1 MKIGL
6 FGLQFF
12 DEYTAM
18 YQSIIDKLFKE
29 NCTVSIYEPLLQK
42 INGNLMFPESIHTF
56 NNHLELIEQVEI
68 LFCIGGDG
76 SILDSVTLIKDSG
89 IPVLGINFGRL
100 GFLSSVSKSEIN
112 FAIQEVLNNRYII
125 DKRTLLKLDTS
136 KNHFENLNFALNELT
151 VQKKDNISMIV
162 VHVYIND
169 LLLSS
174 YWADGLI
181 IATPTGSTA
190 YSLSCGGPIVMPS
203 SENFIITPIASH
215 NLTVRPIIIPNDS
228 IIKLKMSGRSKNFM
242 IGLDSRFES
251 VGKSEELIINKC
263 DFTFNL
269 IQMSN
274 RSFFDTIRE
283 KLHWGSDIR
292 N

>member
-6 FGLQFF
+6 FGIQFF
-12 DEYTAM
+12 DEYM
-18 YQSIIDKLFKE
+18 VLYQNIMDKLLKE
-29 NCTVSIYEPLLQK
+29 NCDVSIYEPLLK
-42 INGNLMFPESIHTF
+42 KMNGQLQIPDSVKVFS
-56 NNHLELIEQVEI
+56 NHLELIEQVEI

-112 FAIQEVLNNRYII
+112 FAIQEVLSNRYII
-125 DKRTLLKLDTS
+125 DKRTLLQLETS
-136 KNHFENLNFALNELT
+136 KNHFGNLNFALNELT
-151 VQKKDNISMIV
+151 IQKKDNISMIV

-228 IIKLKMSGRSKNFM
+228 VIKLKMSGRSKNFM
-242 IGLDSRFES
+242 IGLDSRFET
-251 VGKSEELIINKC
+251 VGKSEELIIKRC
-263 DFTFNL
+263 DFKFNL

>member
-1 MKIGL
+1 MRIAL
-6 FGLQFF
+6 FGIQFF
-12 DEYTAM
+12 DEQKVLYE
-18 YQSIIDKLFKE
+18 QIFEKLKKE
-29 NCTVSIYEPLLQK
+29 NCEISIYEPFYQK
-42 INGNLMFPESIHTF
+42 IGNNLNFPENLKIYKTSE
-56 NNHLELIEQVEI
+56 ELKNIADI
-68 LFCIGGDG
+68 LICIGGDG
-76 SILDSVTLIKDSG
+76 SILDSVMIVKDTG
-89 IPVLGINFGRL
+89 IPVLGINLGRL
-100 GFLSSVSKSEIN
+100 GFLSSVSKTEIDY
-112 FAIQEVLNNRYII
+112 AINELLNNRYIV
-125 DKRTLLKLDTS
+125 DKRTLLSLETT
-136 KNHFENLNFALNELT
+136 KNHFENHNFALNELT

-162 VHVYIND
+162 VHVYINNQ
-169 LLLSS
+169 LLSS

-203 SENFIITPIASH
+203 SENFIVTPIASH

-228 IIKLKMSGRSKNFM
+228 VIKLKMSGRSKNFM
-242 IGLDSRFES
+242 VGLDSRFAT
-251 VGKSEELIINKC
+251 VNKSEELTISKC
-263 DFTFNL
+263 SFSFNL